1 MFSRDG
7 TLSQEMHRVLRHGT
21 GMCITAPLH
30 PPSAPEQGSDL
41 VCLHL
46 ALTGRR
52 DLRKRRVGL
61 RAEARRTWPWW
72 RTAVDLSALAQSE
85 GSGGMK
91 NWRASEELMKELR
104 SLYQGL
110 PMARQALDKGDITG
124 AKEILREMDR
134 YLQDVLWTTVT
145 MPQDPGGAP
154 ASDAVT
160 RPKAERQRPAKAR

>member
-1 MFSRDG
+1 
-7 TLSQEMHRVLRHGT
+7 
-21 GMCITAPLH
+21 
-30 PPSAPEQGSDL
+30 
-41 VCLHL
+41 
-46 ALTGRR
+46 
-52 DLRKRRVGL
+52 
-61 RAEARRTWPWW
+61 
-72 RTAVDLSALAQSE
+72 
-85 GSGGMK
+85 
-91 NWRASEELMKELR
+91 MKELR

-145 MPQDPGGAP
+145 MPQDPGGAS

>member
-7 TLSQEMHRVLRHGT
+7 TLSHEMHRVLRHGT
-21 GMCITAPLH
+21 GVRITAPLH

-46 ALTGRR
+46 
-52 DLRKRRVGL
+52 
-61 RAEARRTWPWW
+61 
-72 RTAVDLSALAQSE
+72 
-85 GSGGMK
+85 
-91 NWRASEELMKELR
+91 
-104 SLYQGL
+104 QGL

>member
-1 MFSRDG
+1 
-7 TLSQEMHRVLRHGT
+7 
-21 GMCITAPLH
+21 
-30 PPSAPEQGSDL
+30 
-41 VCLHL
+41 
-46 ALTGRR
+46 
-52 DLRKRRVGL
+52 
-61 RAEARRTWPWW
+61 
-72 RTAVDLSALAQSE
+72 
-85 GSGGMK
+85 MK
-91 NWRASEELMKELR
+91 NWRASAELIKELR